1 MVSVLE
7 YRVGDL
13 VYIKDFIGDDDIQV
27 GMIVEIN
34 NRIPYFTTYKVLF
47 DQSIIEVS
55 EIFLTPLNN
64 I

>member
-55 EIFLTPLNN
+55 EIFLTPINN